1 MSNLHPTA
9 SDPYGDYTDAL
20 DAYRVALERL
30 KHAKAAYLASKAK
43 PKPRT
48 YTLAEIDTFTPP
60 SFKIDPY
67 HNE

>member
-1 MSNLHPTA
+1 MA
-9 SDPYGDYTDAL
+9 SDPYNDYTDAL

-48 YTLAEIDTFTPP
+48 YTLAEIDTFSPP
-60 SFKIDPY
+60 AFKIYPP